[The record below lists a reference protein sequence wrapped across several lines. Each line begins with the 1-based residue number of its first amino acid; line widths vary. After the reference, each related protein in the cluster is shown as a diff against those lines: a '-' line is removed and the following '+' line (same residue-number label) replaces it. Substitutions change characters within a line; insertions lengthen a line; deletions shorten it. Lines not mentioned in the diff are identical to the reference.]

1 MHWEARFRSVSAT
14 HEGLVARFHLPEIGL
29 DSRHWWRAIRSG
41 RWLPAGDR
49 VVRSAAA
56 PATETQRV
64 LAAVLDASPGAV
76 LHATFG
82 PGLARHD
89 RLRPRRRSSWPDH
102 GASPARTTPLA
113 RSIGLRDLRP
123 HDVIVVDGVVTE
135 TALRA
140 IWAEAARYAGPT
152 RPEIGVKRIGSLL
165 DQAHRLR
172 AGVLGGLARVG
183 RRPAPAG
190 PSGDGD
196 HARAGGTA
204 TAGLE
209 PDRERARAP
218 FRGGPPAGGSRGL
231 RRQRAVGGHEPIGR
245 CDFADEHLPL
255 VVEVNSLRFHTT
267 PTDRAADERRYQAL
281 IDAGF
286 TVCVIWEPDLWT
298 RTGAV
303 VATLADARRRAAAG
317 QRVVV
322 HSPGCPWP
330 PPLLGTPTCS

>member
-1 MHWEARFRSVSAT
+1 MHWEARFQSVSAS
-14 HEGLVARFHLPEIGL
+14 HEGLVARFHLPEMGL

-56 PATETQRV
+56 PLTETQRV

-76 LHATFG
+76 LHATSA
-82 PGLARHD
+82 LAW
-89 RLRPRRRSSWPDH
+89 LGMSGFNLATVLVARPRGLSS
-102 GASPARTTPLA
+102 ATTPLA
-113 RSIGLRDLRP
+113 QVHRLRDLRP
-123 HDVIVVDGVVTE
+123 HDVIVVNGVATE

-152 RPEIGVKRIGSLL
+152 RREIGIKRIGTLL
-165 DQAHRLR
+165 DQAHRLQLVSWAGLHESVDDLRQRGR
-172 AGVLGGLARVG
+172 AGTVIMRELAGQRQPG
-183 RRPAPAG
+183 SSPTE
-190 PSGDGD
+190 S
-196 HARAGGTA
+196 
-204 TAGLE
+204 GLE
-209 PDRERARAP
+209 TRFEDVLRQ
-218 FRGGPPAGGSRGL
+218 AGADGL
-231 RRQRAVGGHEPIGR
+231 RRQRPVGGHEPIGR